1 VTTVTQAGR
10 EPGDTMIV
18 EVVRGSGPAVR
29 RANPEREPGRSR
41 AARRSARTRRCRRPH
56 RAHGPPSR
64 ERTPQRPRPEN
75 GRGRRNEVLSM
86 ATIKNVCN
94 KIERMSAL
102 QGWRMRWHMQ

>member
-1 VTTVTQAGR
+1 
-10 EPGDTMIV
+10 MIV

-29 RANPEREPGRSR
+29 RANPVREPGRFTGRATTDKDTALPQAPQGPR
-41 AARRSARTRRCRRPH
+41 AAVTRTN
-56 RAHGPPSR
+56 
-64 ERTPQRPRPEN
+64 PQRPRPEN